1 MIKGIDLYTKT
12 ILTVIAVCLIY
23 IITKDINIIPEAQ
36 AQYGSTDIKSCVEDI
51 QSTVN
56 DIQAAIGISSR
67 GYSRRSPLKSAVD
80 SIQSDVDSIQ
90 STVQD
95 IKRNMVMY
103 LLLIFS
109 KKENTSM

>member
-51 QSTVN
+51 QSSVN
-56 DIQAAIGISSR
+56 SIKAGIGISYL
-67 GYSRRSPLKSAVD
+67 GYTYLSTLK
-80 SIQSDVDSIQ
+80 SDVDRIASDV
-90 STVQD
+90 SN
-95 IKRNMVMY
+95 IKRNMR
-103 LLLIFS
+103 
-109 KKENTSM
+109 